1 MSIDLRLI
9 RYAAAL
15 AEHGSF
21 TRAADA
27 LGIAQPTLSRGIRD
41 LEAGVGLPLFTRHRH
56 GAEATDFGYLFL
68 QQAAAVS
75 AQVADLEREV
85 ALAKGL
91 HKGELAVGF
100 GPYAAELLLPHA
112 MPRFVSAH
120 PAVRIRIQVDS
131 LEVLGRALRQRALD
145 LVVDESTILEGDESI
160 DIFEPCEPIKG
171 YLFVRAGHP
180 LAASNVSLRDALD
193 YPLIQISRLPPR
205 VLRPLLE
212 ALGPS
217 STAGL
222 SRPVPEIDCP
232 TVPLAVATVIGSD
245 AAMMAS
251 LGMMKHELELGRVVP
266 VFHESWMRTRRA
278 FMKLRHRSH
287 SPAATAFLAA
297 RRPCGERGG
306 RRDAPKAMATALAAA
321 CGAGQRGLTGQARQA
336 EPVRHRTLST
346 FCSSSRRIVHALA
359 SSFPQPGGKVE
370 R

>member
-1 MSIDLRLI
+1 
-9 RYAAAL
+9 
-15 AEHGSF
+15 
-21 TRAADA
+21 
-27 LGIAQPTLSRGIRD
+27 
-41 LEAGVGLPLFTRHRH
+41 
-56 GAEATDFGYLFL
+56 
-68 QQAAAVS
+68 
-75 AQVADLEREV
+75 
-85 ALAKGL
+85 
-91 HKGELAVGF
+91 
-100 GPYAAELLLPHA
+100 